1 MWTGTTS
8 KRYGLREGGRLA
20 KSSND
25 KLLKLVTDIIQYEY
39 NFVVSL
45 LLKMSW
51 LVLACV
57 VGLPV
62 CRAPVPSRLAVGIRY

>member
-1 MWTGTTS
+1 MDWGTAS
-8 KRYGLREGGRLA
+8 KRYRLREGGRLA

-57 VGLPV
+57 VGLHV
-62 CRAPVPSRLAVGIRY
+62 CRAPVPCRLAVGIRY